1 MIFTELE
8 LDLLYGL
15 VDFADS
21 RAYEDNCGSIH
32 FDSDRLDIS
41 RQVLNNFAD
50 LEHFHKACDRLMEKL
65 ARG

>member
-1 MIFTELE
+1 MRLSELE

-21 RAYEDNCGSIH
+21 RAYKDNSGSIH
-32 FDSDRLDIS
+32 FDSDKLDIS

-50 LEHFHKACDRLMEKL
+50 LEHFHKVCDRLLSKL